1 MRKKYK
7 LCIRRLELAMAMHNF
22 VKEIWFL
29 IICYCFHRRKQPLVG
44 FSWIRKFNKKAQRGQ
59 LRGKDEHRNRERER
73 GTERKKEKTLKER
86 KNKYKTTRVQ
96 SWKTK
101 TKLKNKIKNQNQN
114 TKLNKFVK
122 MLKANNSSSGNWRKM
137 VDD

>member
-1 MRKKYK
+1 
-7 LCIRRLELAMAMHNF
+7 
-22 VKEIWFL
+22 
-29 IICYCFHRRKQPLVG
+29 
-44 FSWIRKFNKKAQRGQ
+44 
-59 LRGKDEHRNRERER
+59 
-73 GTERKKEKTLKER
+73 LKER

-122 MLKANNSSSGNWRKM
+122 MLKANNLSSGNWRKM